1 MTGPPG
7 PVFFHLEVEEM
18 SRLGVFPIPGEFKS
32 EDRWFRY
39 FNRKQALVLV
49 VSGIIDYRVLMGA
62 SAKGMLVPA
71 LIVMIFLTLL
81 VMGIVMI
88 RLPVDAMFLSGGG
101 ITIDELIFRISYR
114 MIHGEIYVKNYA
126 EREEEEL

>member
-1 MTGPPG
+1 M
-7 PVFFHLEVEEM
+7 
-18 SRLGVFPIPGEFKS
+18 
-32 EDRWFRY
+32 
-39 FNRKQALVLV
+39 LV

-88 RLPVDAMFLSGGG
+88 RLPVDAMFLAGGG
-101 ITIDELIFRISYR
+101 IPHRSTGSGL
-114 MIHGEIYVKNYA
+114 
-126 EREEEEL
+126 

>member
-1 MTGPPG
+1 M
-7 PVFFHLEVEEM
+7 
-18 SRLGVFPIPGEFKS
+18 
-32 EDRWFRY
+32 
-39 FNRKQALVLV
+39 LV